1 MQFIYKFHKT
11 ALYFATEDGDLDIV
25 KRVLSYKNIDPNIV
39 IILNSLFQYNF

>member
-11 ALYFATEDGDLDIV
+11 VLYFATEDGDLDIV